1 MTIECASARPKQGGF
16 TLLEVLIAV
25 GITALI
31 GVGVWQ
37 MISGVIQARDR
48 VNAAAEE
55 FEQIQ
60 RAMLVIERDLDQV
73 VNRPVRD
80 IYGDARYAMTSREEG
95 VELALTR
102 QGWRNPTGAR
112 RSDLQRVSYE
122 FTGDELHRRYWG
134 TLDLAEDAKGR
145 DQLLLSHVEDVEV
158 RFLDDQGTWQDEWP
172 TTDQAAAQ
180 TSDSPSALAS
190 VPLPRGVAIVI
201 KHTDYGELQ
210 RVFVLPDFDPK
221 SAQGAITESV
231 SPANGSGTGEE
242 EPGGQTESTPG
253 PSGETGS

>member
-1 MTIECASARPKQGGF
+1 MIIDRTPIRTRQRGF

-73 VNRPVRD
+73 VNRPIRD
-80 IYGDARYAMTSREEG
+80 IYGDARYAMTSREDG

-102 QGWRNPTGAR
+102 QGWRNPIGAR

-145 DQLLLSHVEDVEV
+145 DQLLLSNVEDVNV

-190 VPLPRGVAIVI
+190 VPLPKGVAIVI
-201 KHTDYGELQ
+201 KQSDYGELQ
-210 RVFVLPDFDPK
+210 RVFVLPDFDPE
-221 SAQGAITESV
+221 SAQTTISNSTES
-231 SPANGSGTGEE
+231 SGESDSEDEGSQSGSDSGTSEGSG
-242 EPGGQTESTPG
+242 S
-253 PSGETGS
+253 